1 MTETYLAAKHQ
12 RFVQELGIR
21 EKLPAIRLETVVEA
35 CEALSCLEAKSD
47 ELLSL
52 NTWDMLRALDELQT
66 WKQQTQAEA
75 SRQFESKMQRFLNK
89 IFPSPVP
96 PREISLFA
104 VDRVTQAVGSKLG
117 DRTQEELQLEYRDFM
132 AWRQVFGGKPPEE
145 LSKEHFWAPQKPFNV
160 FIDRRQD
167 RPPSASEAVPRPS
180 TSKKRTGAK
189 PSVSKQRSF
198 VDVCEDPARSC
209 AGEDPRMGPTEK
221 QAVNPERDD
230 RRSGG
235 RRTSSATC
243 QRDTTRGD
251 VLSSDCQAAP
261 HCRRWKRH
269 AGLPREK
276 QLEYLFLYAAHE
288 QCVQCLQFY
297 APRVNVACRSGG
309 QDARAWASAD
319 GTKAVSQELEELFV
333 TWNL

>member
-1 MTETYLAAKHQ
+1 
-12 RFVQELGIR
+12 
-21 EKLPAIRLETVVEA
+21 
-35 CEALSCLEAKSD
+35 
-47 ELLSL
+47 
-52 NTWDMLRALDELQT
+52 
-66 WKQQTQAEA
+66 
-75 SRQFESKMQRFLNK
+75 
-89 IFPSPVP
+89 
-96 PREISLFA
+96 
-104 VDRVTQAVGSKLG
+104 
-117 DRTQEELQLEYRDFM
+117 M
-132 AWRQVFGGKPPEE
+132 AWRQVLGGKPPEE
-145 LSKEHFWAPQKPFNV
+145 LSKEHFWTPQKPFNV

-167 RPPSASEAVPRPS
+167 RPPSASKVLPRPS
-180 TSKKRTGAK
+180 TSKKQTGPK
-189 PSVSKQRSF
+189 PSVSKKRSF
-198 VDVCEDPARSC
+198 VDAREDPARSC
-209 AGEDPRMGPTEK
+209 AGEDPRMGP
-221 QAVNPERDD
+221 
-230 RRSGG
+230 
-235 RRTSSATC
+235 SSATC

-251 VLSSDCQAAP
+251 VLSSNCQAAP

>member
-96 PREISLFA
+96 PREIGLFA
-104 VDRVTQAVGSKLG
+104 VDRVMQAVGSKLG

-132 AWRQVFGGKPPEE
+132 AWRQVLGGKPPEE
-145 LSKEHFWAPQKPFNV
+145 LSKEHFWTPQKPFNV

-167 RPPSASEAVPRPS
+167 RPPSASKVLPRPS
-180 TSKKRTGAK
+180 TSKKQTGPK
-189 PSVSKQRSF
+189 PSVSKKRSF
-198 VDVCEDPARSC
+198 VDVREDPARSC
-209 AGEDPRMGPTEK
+209 AGEDPRMGP
-221 QAVNPERDD
+221 
-230 RRSGG
+230 
-235 RRTSSATC
+235 SSATC

-251 VLSSDCQAAP
+251 VLSSNCQAAP